1 MVSVG
6 RPVIIMKVHSPFLVN
21 PNLQILELYTDKKE
35 KQKEKRE
42 RGNLAYNLFFNHLPI
57 MPK

>member
-21 PNLQILELYTDKKE
+21 PNLQILELYTDKERKTE
-35 KQKEKRE
+35 RKKRE
-42 RGNLAYNLFFNHLPI
+42 RQPSL
-57 MPK
+57 